1 LETVFKLS
9 SFLVLPCWA
18 LMLFLPRWR
27 WTERLMRSPWVA
39 AGPALLYACL
49 MLPRLAEHAPLL
61 LRPEFRQIAGLL
73 GSPEGTALAWA
84 HFLAFDLLVGRWVY
98 LDGRRRGLSAW
109 LVAPALFLT
118 LLVGP
123 VGFLVY
129 LSLRALAGRAG
140 SEGAASEATFAG

>member
-1 LETVFKLS
+1 MGALFELS
-9 SFLVLPCWA
+9 NFLVLPFWA
-18 LMLFLPRWR
+18 LMLLAPRWR
-27 WTERLMRSPWVA
+27 WTGRVMRSPWVA
-39 AGPALLYACL
+39 AGPAILYACL

-109 LVAPALFLT
+109 LTAPALFLT

-123 VGFLVY
+123 LGFLAY
-129 LSLRALAGRAG
+129 LCLRALAGRG
-140 SEGAASEATFAG
+140 GPEGAASETAFAG